1 MAKTQEQK
9 IVVLTTLHEGDNGLI
24 QHGLKLAYIF
34 KKELCLAHHL
44 TGRKQELTSQAKE
57 KLQAYAN
64 LVKKEI
70 PALRISTL
78 LLSENKS
85 ALPDILAEHHEG
97 ILIIANSIHFR
108 KYTGMLSESPIP
120 FLFVHPQ
127 SGMLEYNH
135 LVQPIDLR
143 KENSDSSLWCSY
155 FGRFNQSE
163 IVVVAAN
170 DTSKDDQNGV
180 AKNVLL
186 TKKLYQK
193 FSIEHKI
200 YKGTRSS
207 FRNSYEALEMAHASD
222 CNLFVMLGS
231 SSVTPLDYL
240 VGLPERKIIKRAGK
254 LPVMVIN
261 PRRDNYILC
270 D

>member
-1 MAKTQEQK
+1 MTEKKEQK
-9 IVVLTTLHEGDNGLI
+9 ILVIIEQGDNDQSLI
-24 QHGLKLAYIF
+24 KHGIKLAFIF
-34 KKELCLAHHL
+34 KKELCLFFHASS
-44 TGRKQELTSQAKE
+44 GKKQQSEAREL
-57 KLQAYAN
+57 LNNYARRI
-64 LVKKEI
+64 KSEI
-70 PALRISTL
+70 PVLPVSSL
-78 LLSENKS
+78 VLFGDKS
-85 ALPDILAEHHEG
+85 SVPDVLAEDHEA
-97 ILIIANSIHFR
+97 ILLVANAENFR
-108 KYTGMLSESPIP
+108 KYTSMLAESPIP
-120 FLFVHPQ
+120 FLFVHSQ
-127 SGMLEYNH
+127 SEMIDYNH
-135 LVQPIDLR
+135 LIQPIDMR
-143 KENSDSSLWCSY
+143 KENSDGSLWCSY
-155 FGRFNQSE
+155 FGRFNQAE
-163 IVVVAAN
+163 IVAVAAK
-170 DTSKDDQNGV
+170 DTTKEAQSGV

-207 FRNSYEALEMAHASD
+207 FRNSYEALELAHVSD